1 MLDTYKAILKG
12 NTVIWADDSPVMPLP
27 EQEIEILV
35 TVLVKMKTPDD
46 HHRQRGEKMA
56 RCLEKL
62 AKTGEIQGISDPV
75 TWQRELRKDRT
86 IFSEEQYA
94 H

>member
-1 MLDTYKAILKG
+1 MLDTYKAILRG

-35 TVLVKMKTPDD
+35 TVLVKMPPSADN
-46 HHRQRGEKMA
+46 HRQRGEKMA

-62 AKTGEIQGISDPV
+62 AKTGGIQGIPDPV
-75 TWQRELRKDRT
+75 AWQRELRKDRA
-86 IFSEEQYA
+86 IFPGE
-94 H
+94 